1 MAIIA
6 CAACCSVRA
15 QEAQTNLMDSVE
27 IGLLTCSPHNE
38 VYSLYGHTAIHY
50 HDLRTDRH
58 WVFNYGV
65 FDFKKPHFVW
75 RFIMG
80 KTDYMLECT
89 GSFNRWCDYYRKWG
103 SQVEEQIL
111 DLTPNEK
118 LQLQRALAKNLEDP
132 VYRYNFFYD
141 NCSTRPR
148 NIIEKCLEGT
158 VSYKPRPDC
167 DDLTFRQMIHQC
179 TEGHPWASFGNDLLL
194 GLKADQKT
202 TQRERQFLPSYLSW
216 DFDHAT
222 VSRHDGSRP
231 LVLRKVTHVPLGTQ
245 LPQSEFPLSPLACT
259 LLLLGVSAAIA
270 IYEWKKKTTLA
281 WWDAL
286 LMLVSGLAGC
296 ILLLMFF
303 SEHPTTSTNLQI
315 LVLNP
320 LALVFIP
327 SVIRRRKTYWFHL
340 NEVLL
345 CAFLVGYNFQRYD
358 TSMLIVALCL
368 LLRCMI
374 HRYNEK

>member
-1 MAIIA
+1 MPVFAQNES
-6 CAACCSVRA
+6 SVD
-15 QEAQTNLMDSVE
+15 LDSVD
-27 IGLLTCSPHNE
+27 ISLLTCSPHE
-38 VYSLYGHTAIHY
+38 EIYSLYGHSALRY
-50 HDLRTDRH
+50 HDLRTGEDV
-58 WVFNYGV
+58 VFNWGL
-65 FDFKKPHFVW
+65 FNFKAPHFVL
-75 RFIMG
+75 RFG
-80 KTDYMLECT
+80 FGLTDYELGTTPMAYFC
-89 GSFNRWCDYYRKWG
+89 NYYRKWG
-103 SQVEEQIL
+103 SSVTEQKLNLTSEEKKAVMQAL
-111 DLTPNEK
+111 NEN
-118 LQLQRALAKNLEDP
+118 LQPDNR

-222 VSRHDGSRP
+222 VTRHDGSRP

>member
-1 MAIIA
+1 M
-6 CAACCSVRA
+6 
-15 QEAQTNLMDSVE
+15 
-27 IGLLTCSPHNE
+27 
-38 VYSLYGHTAIHY
+38 
-50 HDLRTDRH
+50 
-58 WVFNYGV
+58 
-65 FDFKKPHFVW
+65 
-75 RFIMG
+75 
-80 KTDYMLECT
+80 
-89 GSFNRWCDYYRKWG
+89 
-103 SQVEEQIL
+103 
-111 DLTPNEK
+111 
-118 LQLQRALAKNLEDP
+118 
-132 VYRYNFFYD
+132 
-141 NCSTRPR
+141 
-148 NIIEKCLEGT
+148 
-158 VSYKPRPDC
+158 
-167 DDLTFRQMIHQC
+167 
-179 TEGHPWASFGNDLLL
+179 
-194 GLKADQKT
+194 
-202 TQRERQFLPSYLSW
+202 
-216 DFDHAT
+216 
-222 VSRHDGSRP
+222 
-231 LVLRKVTHVPLGTQ
+231 
-245 LPQSEFPLSPLACT
+245 
-259 LLLLGVSAAIA
+259 SAAIA